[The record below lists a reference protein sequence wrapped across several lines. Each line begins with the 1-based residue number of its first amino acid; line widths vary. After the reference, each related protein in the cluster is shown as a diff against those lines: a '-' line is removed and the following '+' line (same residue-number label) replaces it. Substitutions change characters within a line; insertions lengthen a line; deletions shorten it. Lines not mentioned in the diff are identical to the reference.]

1 MTGVP
6 NISEI
11 NNLETFHKPKCYHQI
26 LETFFISLKVK
37 STKFRDVD
45 KNKISE
51 FNFSGYHQIL
61 ETFFTS
67 LKVKSELRNFFS
79 KVNGEVF
86 CKTSN
91 SYEAFYRTS
100 NTSDILI

>member
-6 NISEI
+6 N
-11 NNLETFHKPKCYHQI
+11 
-26 LETFFISLKVK
+26 
-37 STKFRDVD
+37 
-45 KNKISE
+45 ISE

-67 LKVKSELRNFFS
+67 LKVKSELRDFFS
-79 KVNGEVF
+79 KVNGEVVY
-86 CKTSN
+86 KTSN
-91 SYEAFYRTS
+91 SNEAFYRTS